1 FCQLPGPDRKVDMA
15 EVMSGPL
22 DHLQKNALIR
32 VPPSRILISRNSGK
46 SWSTTRKYQSKLLEV
61 IDASE
66 LPEFLG
72 GTCNCE
78 GGCLRSDKGP
88 WKDPEILKKNLDV
101 EAALKEFPTYSYNDL
116 IPIVDKAMDANW
128 KKRML
133 SAYNLSEIYRGPD
146 GVSNH
151 VLAGVMAFVMGLVTM
166 IRVGGNTVPKKMS
179 NTDID
184 YARSLELA
192 GTMLK
197 GQMQQIEPAVSAAEF
212 SGVVKHLSELEEKV
226 AVLSAK
232 PVDLPAE
239 KEEILNAAV
248 RRVDALEEELAATKK
263 ALEESLARQEEFVAY
278 LEKKKKKKNK
288 MVSYYLSM
296 F

>member
-22 DHLQKNALIR
+22 DHLQKNGQGFRLLWNT
-32 VPPSRILISRNSGK
+32 VK
-46 SWSTTRKYQSKLLEV
+46 SFLDPKTTAKIHVS
-61 IDASE
+61 
-66 LPEFLG
+66 
-72 GTCNCE
+72 C
-78 GGCLRSDKGP
+78 
-88 WKDPEILKKNLDV
+88 
-101 EAALKEFPTYSYNDL
+101 
-116 IPIVDKAMDANW
+116 
-128 KKRML
+128 
-133 SAYNLSEIYRGPD
+133 AYNLSEIYRGPD